1 MRGFYFMASDSQM
14 RGLTPI
20 YYVILAGLISLIVYM
35 MFMDQL
41 DNSVLL

>member
-1 MRGFYFMASDSQM
+1 MASDSQM

-20 YYVILAGLISLIVYM
+20 YYVIFAGLISLRVYM
-35 MFMDQL
+35 MFMEQP

>member
-14 RGLTPI
+14 RELTPI